1 MNILA
6 AQKQE
11 LAALIRLAL
20 DQLMARNEV
29 PLTDIPEISLEI
41 PKDKA
46 HGDLASNIALVL
58 AKPAGMKPREIADK
72 IAAILSA
79 HQYIEKVEVAGP
91 GFINFFL
98 TKQWV
103 YQVLEAVETQG
114 LNYGAAD
121 YGQGER
127 LLLEFVSANP
137 VGPMN
142 VVNARA
148 AAVGDT
154 LGRLLAAAGYQVATE
169 YYVNDA
175 GVQTEIFGRSLLAR
189 LRQLD
194 DPSYPFPDEGY
205 PGDYVI
211 ELAKKLRAEATG
223 FDQMDE
229 DAQLEFCRKWGID
242 QMVEWQKNDLLGFNV
257 KFDCW
262 FREQELH
269 DANALENIIQVLRDR
284 GFIYEQDG
292 ALWFRSTAFG
302 DDKDRVI
309 VKSDG
314 NYTYVTAD
322 IAYHYNKLQRG
333 FAKLID
339 ILGPDHHGYIGRMK
353 AAVQALGYPEDT
365 LEILILQYVA
375 LLRDGQQVK
384 MSKRAGEFVTLEDLV
399 TEVGKDA
406 ARYFFVMR
414 SLDSHLDFDL
424 TLAAQQSNE
433 NPVYYIQYAHARIC
447 SIMAQAEQQGIA
459 VKPVAEIEWQAL
471 DHGLEIDMIKKMA
484 ELPEELLVAAR
495 ERAPHRIARYAL
507 ELASLFHSFYTHCHI
522 LGEEQESIRDAR
534 LVLVNCVRI
543 VIQRVLGLMG
553 ISAPERM

>member
-1 MNILA
+1 MSVLA
-6 AQKQE
+6 RQRQE
-11 LAALIRLAL
+11 LAALIRSAL
-20 DQLMARNEV
+20 GQLMARDELPPVN
-29 PLTDIPEISLEI
+29 IPEVTLEI

-46 HGDLASNIALVL
+46 HGDFASNIALVL
-58 AKPAGMKPREIADK
+58 AKQVGMKPRDLAGK
-72 IAAILSA
+72 IAGILST

-98 TKQWV
+98 TKQWL
-103 YQVLEAVETQG
+103 YQVLQAVEAQG
-114 LNYGAAD
+114 QDYGIAD
-121 YGQGER
+121 CGQGER

-154 LGRLLAAAGYQVATE
+154 LARILAAVGYQVATE
-169 YYVNDA
+169 YYVNA
-175 GVQTEIFGRSLLAR
+175 ASVQTDVCGRSLLAR
-189 LRQLD
+189 YRQLD
-194 DPSYPFPDEGY
+194 DPFYPFPEDGY
-205 PGDYVI
+205 PGEYVV
-211 ELAKKLRAEATG
+211 ELAKRLQAEAPG
-223 FDQMDE
+223 FGQMDE
-229 DAQLEFCRKWGID
+229 AAQLEFCRKWGID
-242 QMVEWQKNDLLGFNV
+242 QMIEWQKNDLLNFNV

-269 DANALENIIQVLRDR
+269 EANALESIIQLLNSR
-284 GFIYEQDG
+284 GFLYEQEG
-292 ALWFRSTAFG
+292 ALWFHSTAFG

-322 IAYHYNKLQRG
+322 IAYHHNKLQRG
-333 FAKLID
+333 FTKLID

-353 AAVQALGYPEDT
+353 AAVQALGCPEDT

-375 LLRDGQQVK
+375 LLREGKPVK
-384 MSKRAGEFVTLEDLV
+384 MSKRAGEFVTLEELV
-399 TEVGKDA
+399 SEVGRDA

-433 NPVYYIQYAHARIC
+433 NPVYYIQYAHARIS
-447 SIMAQAEQQGIA
+447 SIMGQAEQQGIH
-459 VKPVAEIEWQAL
+459 VKPVAEIDWQVL
-471 DHGLEIDMIKKMA
+471 DHELEIDLIKKMA
-484 ELPEELLVAAR
+484 ELPEELVEAAK

-507 ELASLFHSFYTHCHI
+507 ELASIFHSYYTHCHV
-522 LGEEQESIRDAR
+522 LGEQEKIRDAR
-534 LVLVNCVRI
+534 LALVECVRT
-543 VIQRVLGLMG
+543 VLRRVLGLMG

>member
-1 MNILA
+1 MSVLA
-6 AQKQE
+6 AQKQD
-11 LAALIRLAL
+11 LAALIRSAL
-20 DQLMARNEV
+20 EQLIARNELPQV
-29 PLTDIPEISLEI
+29 SIPEITLEM

-58 AKPAGMKPREIADK
+58 AKPVGMKPRDIADT
-72 IAAILSA
+72 IAAVVCA
-79 HQYIEKVEVAGP
+79 HPSVEKVEVAGP
-91 GFINFFL
+91 GFINFFF
-98 TKQWV
+98 TKEWV
-103 YQVLEAVETQG
+103 YQVLEAVESQG
-114 LNYGAAD
+114 VNYGSAD
-121 YGQGER
+121 YGKNER

-154 LGRLLAAAGYQVATE
+154 LARILAAVGYDVATE

-175 GVQTEIFGRSLLAR
+175 GVQTEVFGRSLLAR
-189 LRQLD
+189 YRQLD
-194 DPSYPFPDEGY
+194 DPSYPFPEDGY
-205 PGDYVI
+205 PGAYVVD
-211 ELAKKLRAEATG
+211 LAQKLRNEVPG
-223 FDQMDE
+223 FDQME
-229 DAQLEFCRKWGID
+229 ETAQLEFCRQWGID

-257 KFDCW
+257 RFDCW

-269 DANALENIIQVLRDR
+269 RANALERIIAVLRER
-284 GFIYEQDG
+284 GYIYELDG
-292 ALWFRSTAFG
+292 ALWFRSTEFG

-333 FAKLID
+333 FTKLID

-375 LLRDGQQVK
+375 LLRDGKPVK

-399 TEVGKDA
+399 TEVGRDA

-424 TLAAQQSNE
+424 TLAAQQSSE

-447 SIMAQAEQQGIA
+447 SIMAQAEQQGVV
-459 VKPVAEIEWQAL
+459 VKPVADVAWQAL
-471 DHGLEIDMIKKMA
+471 TNELEIDLIKKMA
-484 ELPEELLVAAR
+484 ELPEELLTAAK

-507 ELASLFHSFYTHCHI
+507 DLASLFHSFYTHCHI
-522 LGEEQESIRDAR
+522 LGEEETIRDAR
-534 LVLVNCVRI
+534 LVLVNCVRT
-543 VIQRVLGLMG
+543 VLQKVLELMG